1 MYKKILVGTDG
12 SEPSTNAVKH
22 AAGLAKS
29 TGAGLLI
36 VNVTELW
43 SALDVAHSTESGIRD
58 PIEQYEKLAD
68 NAAEKTL
75 NAASAI
81 AKQAGVACETL
92 HVRDHAAADGVV
104 TAAKDNGCDLIVAGT
119 HGRRGINRVILGS
132 QAAKILHHSDVPVLV
147 VRS

>member
-1 MYKKILVGTDG
+1 MYKKIMVATDG

-29 TGAGLLI
+29 TGAALVI

-43 SALDVAHSTESGIRD
+43 FALDVAHAVESGIRD

-75 NAASAI
+75 NAAAAV

-92 HVRDHAAADGVV
+92 HVRDHAAVDGII
-104 TAAKDNGCDLIVAGT
+104 TAAKDNGCDLIVTGT
-119 HGRRGINRVILGS
+119 HGRRGINRMMLGS
-132 QAAKILHHSDVPVLV
+132 QAVKVLHHSEIPVLV
-147 VRS
+147 VR